1 MTDRPS
7 AWAPFRIPT
16 FRMLWIVWM
25 TANVCLWMND
35 VAAAWLMTSL
45 TSSAVLIALVQ
56 TASSL
61 PVFLLGIPSGALA
74 DILDR
79 RLYFMW
85 TQFWVATNAAV
96 VFLVTFSGHVT
107 APLLLVLVFTN
118 GIGLAMRRPR
128 S

>member
-35 VAAAWLMTSL
+35 VASAWLMTSL
-45 TSSAVLIALVQ
+45 TFSAEVITPVH

-61 PVFLLGIPSGALA
+61 PVFLLGIPNGAAA
-74 DILDR
+74 DILHLR
-79 RLYFMW
+79 PYFFLR
-85 TQFWVATNAAV
+85 QFWIATNAAV
-96 VFLVTFSGHVT
+96 V
-107 APLLLVLVFTN
+107 VLRT
-118 GIGLAMRRPR
+118 
-128 S
+128 